1 MPVIVMHIGRV
12 RVRVRQDLVQVPV
25 GVRLARRIL
34 RAVRMLVMF
43 VVGVGMGMHRP
54 VMGMRMVVAFGEV

>member
-1 MPVIVMHIGRV
+1 MPVVVMHIGHV
-12 RVRVRQDLVQVPV
+12 RVRMRQNLMRVPV
-25 GVRLARRIL
+25 GVRLSRRIL

>member
-1 MPVIVMHIGRV
+1 MPVVVMHIGHV
-12 RVRVRQDLVQVPV
+12 RVRVRQDLVHVPV

-43 VVGVGMGMHRP
+43 VVGVGMGMHRA
-54 VMGMRMVVAFGEV
+54 VMGMRMFVALGEV